1 MPTYDKVLELVEV
14 LKIDTDN
21 TVKKVTI
28 SVKTFDVSVGSS
40 VFSKQPMIAVLSAD
54 DYANSEIAKVTTT
67 NSALEITLWGYE
79 YAGGDNYYANNIQ
92 DYAESQV
99 ESLLQFQGTT
109 SIDIS
114 TLS

>member
-1 MPTYDKVLELVEV
+1 MPTYSKVLELVEV

-28 SVKTFDVSVGSS
+28 DVKTYDASVGSS
-40 VFSKQPMIAVLSAD
+40 VFSKQPMIAVLSAT
-54 DYANSEIAKVTTT
+54 DYANSSVTKVTTADT
-67 NSALEITLWGYE
+67 AVDITLWGYA

-92 DYAESQV
+92 DFAESQV

-109 SIDIS
+109 SVDIS
-114 TLS
+114 TLA

>member
-1 MPTYDKVLELVEV
+1 MPTYSKVLELVEV

-28 SVKTFDVSVGSS
+28 DVKTYDASVGSS
-40 VFSKQPMIAVLSAD
+40 VFSKQPMIAVLSAA
-54 DYANSEIAKVTTT
+54 DYANSSVTKVTTADT
-67 NSALEITLWGYE
+67 AVDITLWGYE

-92 DYAESQV
+92 DFAESQV

-109 SIDIS
+109 SVDIS

>member
-14 LKIDTDN
+14 LRIDTDN
-21 TVKKVTI
+21 TIKKVTI
-28 SVKTFDVSVGSS
+28 SVKTYNETVGSS
-40 VFSKQPMIAVLSAD
+40 VFSKQPMIAVLSAA
-54 DYANSEIAKVTTT
+54 DYANSSVTKVTTADT
-67 NSALEITLWGYE
+67 AVDITLWGYA

-92 DYAESQV
+92 DFAESQV

-109 SIDIS
+109 SVDIS

>member
-14 LKIDTDN
+14 LGLDTDN
-21 TVKKVTI
+21 TIKKVTI
-28 SVKTFDVSVGSS
+28 SVKTYDVSVGSS
-40 VFSKQPMIAVLSAD
+40 VFSKQPMIAVLSAA
-54 DYANSEIAKVTTT
+54 DYANSSVTKVTTANT
-67 NSALEITLWGYE
+67 ALDITLWGYE
-79 YAGGDNYYANNIQ
+79 YAGSDQYYADNIQ
-92 DYAESQV
+92 DFAESQV

>member
-14 LKIDTDN
+14 LIVDADN
-21 TVKKVTI
+21 TVKKTTI
-28 SVKTFDVSVGSS
+28 NVKTYDESVGASI
-40 VFSKQPMIAVLSAD
+40 FSTVPMIAVLSAE
-54 DYANSEIAKVTTT
+54 DYANSEVTKVTTANT
-67 NSALEITLWGYE
+67 AFDITLWGYE
-79 YAGGDNYYANNIQ
+79 YAGGDQYYADNIQ
-92 DYAESQV
+92 DFAESQV

>member
-28 SVKTFDVSVGSS
+28 SVKTYDEAVGSS
-40 VFSKQPMIAVLSAD
+40 VFSKQPMIAVLSAE
-54 DYANSEIAKVTTT
+54 DYANSEVTKVTTT

-92 DYAESQV
+92 DFAESQV
-99 ESLLQFQGTT
+99 AALLQFQGTS